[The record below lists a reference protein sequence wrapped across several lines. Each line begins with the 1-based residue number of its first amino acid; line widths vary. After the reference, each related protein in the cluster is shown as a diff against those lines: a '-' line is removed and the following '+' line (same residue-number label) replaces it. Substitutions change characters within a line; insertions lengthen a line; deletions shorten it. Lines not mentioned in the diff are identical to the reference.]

1 MTHNLADIHAD
12 LIIWLL
18 NLHSNA
24 IIVDDHPLQLAGL
37 LAIDYSPI
45 ALVAVAHFG
54 IVRFQ

>member
-1 MTHNLADIHAD
+1 MSHNLADIQAD
-12 LIIWLL
+12 FIIWLL

-37 LAIDYSPI
+37 LAIDDSPI